1 MPQRVLEKPLEK
13 NAGRNYGPPGNK
25 AMFNFIDDM
34 NMPMVDNYGTK
45 QAHTIIRQFIDY
57 QDWYDRANLLK
68 EIHNCQFDASMNPTA
83 GSFNELW
90 HEKDDEI
97 KDNIQRFE
105 DGQTKV
111 AEHIQ
116 IFVVTLD
123 RVIVL
128 KVDVFSTIYLVK
140 KLIRNH
146 ERVAV
151 DKQMLI
157 FSGNHLIDE
166 MTLQELSIQNKCTI
180 HMAMRLT
187 GGAPDAGN

>member
-1 MPQRVLEKPLEK
+1 
-13 NAGRNYGPPGNK
+13 
-25 AMFNFIDDM
+25 
-34 NMPMVDNYGTK
+34 
-45 QAHTIIRQFIDY
+45 
-57 QDWYDRANLLK
+57 
-68 EIHNCQFDASMNPTA
+68 
-83 GSFNELW
+83 
-90 HEKDDEI
+90 
-97 KDNIQRFE
+97 
-105 DGQTKV
+105 
-111 AEHIQ
+111 
-116 IFVVTLD
+116 VTLD

-157 FSGNHLIDE
+157 FSGNHLNDE
-166 MTLQELSIQNKCTI
+166 MTLQELNIQNKCTI